1 MHTSPSISQ
10 GPAGVRNRVS
20 LKIGYLLSEHPVLS
34 HTFIDREIR
43 ELERRGHQIEIVAI
57 RSPKGLS
64 VLGGDGDMW
73 VRRTFYVLR
82 SWRRLFGAVFRISR
96 QGANWKCMLST
107 WLRAVQRRPFC
118 VSSYAY
124 LIEAIIVVDW
134 LREREVHHVHNHFGN
149 AAGTVAAV
157 AAASHLLQFSLSIH
171 GPDIFYNVESD
182 LLPQKLRWASFVR
195 CISWFSRSQ
204 LCMLSSSENWCK
216 YDIVRCGVEPS
227 VFSLRRSP
235 ENAVPVILCVGRLV
249 AAKGQAVLL
258 EASGVLMKAGVV
270 HQLRIVGTGPDE
282 QKLRNRVESQ
292 GWSHVTMTGAMGQDG
307 VRNEYVEADLFVLA
321 SFAEGV
327 PVVLMEAMACG
338 VPVIST
344 RIAGIPELVEDG
356 KNGILVAPG
365 DVDGLAAAMRL
376 LIESAEMRRLLG
388 AAAREKVAREYDLSR
403 NGEAMAE
410 LFERYLDV
418 AA

>member
-1 MHTSPSISQ
+1 
-10 GPAGVRNRVS
+10 
-20 LKIGYLLSEHPVLS
+20 
-34 HTFIDREIR
+34 
-43 ELERRGHQIEIVAI
+43 
-57 RSPKGLS
+57 
-64 VLGGDGDMW
+64 
-73 VRRTFYVLR
+73 
-82 SWRRLFGAVFRISR
+82 
-96 QGANWKCMLST
+96 
-107 WLRAVQRRPFC
+107 
-118 VSSYAY
+118 
-124 LIEAIIVVDW
+124 
-134 LREREVHHVHNHFGN
+134 
-149 AAGTVAAV
+149 
-157 AAASHLLQFSLSIH
+157 
-171 GPDIFYNVESD
+171 
-182 LLPQKLRWASFVR
+182 
-195 CISWFSRSQ
+195 
-204 LCMLSSSENWCK
+204 MLSSSENWCK